1 MKPNQ
6 TKGRHNVRLSFLHLP
21 LNLAAVFRKKKLFY
35 PKSWSP
41 ERRSAAQQGIIDI
54 APQLIATVPFG
65 LVTGVACV
73 AAGMTT
79 LQAIALSFA
88 AFSGIAQLVLAQS
101 IASNAHWLISLAAV
115 TIVSARLA
123 MYSAALSPTLSHF
136 SRGKRMFMAYVLTDQ
151 AFAIGVTRYRDQTN
165 DSSIV
170 ISRAERDAHY
180 FAAAVLAFVVWQS
193 SIVVG
198 ALVGALIPTTWA
210 LDFAVT
216 LSFLTLLPKSLGRRS
231 DLAAA
236 LVSAT
241 LVVIAAGLPYRT
253 SLLVATLT
261 GIIVGMVVERL
272 PQKHGA
278 TS

>member
-1 MKPNQ
+1 M
-6 TKGRHNVRLSFLHLP
+6 L
-21 LNLAAVFRKKKLFY
+21 
-35 PKSWSP
+35 
-41 ERRSAAQQGIIDI
+41 DI

-73 AAGMTT
+73 AAGMTPW
-79 LQAIALSFA
+79 QAIALSFA

-101 IASNAHWLISLAAV
+101 IASNAHWVITLAAV

-123 MYSAALSPTLSHF
+123 MYSAALSPTLTHF

-151 AFAIGVTRYRDQTN
+151 AFAIGVTRYKDHASDN
-165 DSSIV
+165 SV
-170 ISRAERDAHY
+170 IIGKAQRDAHY

-193 SIVVG
+193 SVIVG

-241 LVVIAAGLPYRT
+241 LVVVAAGLPYRM

-261 GIIVGMVVERL
+261 GIVIGMIVERL
-272 PQKHGA
+272 PRKTGA
-278 TS
+278 AS